1 MKSRMGYALF
11 SMIYQPMRKG
21 NTRLIVL
28 LANDDQLKQQRPVI
42 ELLHSL
48 NDMNI
53 VTRHETC
60 KVAHFCQLV
69 FSNFPITTL
78 SFSHTVGY
86 CCLNV

>member
-1 MKSRMGYALF
+1 MKSRMGYTLF
-11 SMIYQPMRKG
+11 YMIYQPMRKG

-53 VTRHETC
+53 VTRGNKMRNMQSSPT
-60 KVAHFCQLV
+60 
-69 FSNFPITTL
+69 FPPKEKGFDYN
-78 SFSHTVGY
+78 SF
-86 CCLNV
+86 L